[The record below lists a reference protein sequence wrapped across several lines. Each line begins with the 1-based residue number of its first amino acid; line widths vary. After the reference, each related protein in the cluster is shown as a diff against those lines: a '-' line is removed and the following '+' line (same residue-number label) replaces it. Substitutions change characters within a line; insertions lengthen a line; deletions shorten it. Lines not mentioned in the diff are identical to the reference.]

1 MHGVPHF
8 EGLYFWLFVSFS
20 GSKKNVFPLQLPT
33 GVIATQNTFRCFLSL
48 MAPYLQKKKSR
59 VSHHHNNKTTFRVS
73 RLFRCPAIIMSV
85 EASVAALEIRA
96 TTAENQL
103 KELQSKAVS
112 SDAAVSLRLKEL
124 LALMQE
130 DRKEAEEIRATRDEL
145 KEENSKLRAQVGKLE
160 YRVVHLLRTIHDIEA
175 AAKK

>member
-1 MHGVPHF
+1 
-8 EGLYFWLFVSFS
+8 
-20 GSKKNVFPLQLPT
+20 
-33 GVIATQNTFRCFLSL
+33 
-48 MAPYLQKKKSR
+48 
-59 VSHHHNNKTTFRVS
+59 
-73 RLFRCPAIIMSV
+73 MSV

-103 KELQSKAVS
+103 KELQSKAAS

-160 YRVVHLLRTIHDIEA
+160 YRVVHLLRTINDIEA